1 MFREIIQLLSR
12 CYALASPFGRRKLFG
27 VLGVVLFN
35 GIFQVVGVT
44 SIFPFMALAAEP
56 IRVRQSEIGKWI
68 LGQLPAMD
76 HSTLLIWAGL
86 FSILLLI
93 IANAASLTSEV
104 MRARYSF
111 KLGHLLRTRIIECLS
126 ERPYSYF
133 LEKNSGVV
141 IQKLVGDVTIF
152 INSVFLPLLDAL
164 SRVVTLALLLLTVL
178 LVEPLLSCVAAILIG
193 GSYGVIFFTLR
204 RKSNRIGEGLKIANR
219 GSVIAAQQ
227 LVGGIKPIRVHGK
240 SSYFKN
246 IFITHS
252 ETQGR
257 LYPQMLVYSNSPRYF
272 IEPVA
277 FGGLVLSVIWFAVQ
291 GKPLTAV
298 LPTISIMALAGYRML
313 PAIQALYAQVTSI
326 TTMRY
331 TVAEIEAELKEI
343 GLNAQ
348 QSHTASKA
356 DSANIIQF
364 QKDIHLENIHFA
376 YPNANRPVLAGF
388 NLKISKMS
396 STGIVGTTGSG
407 KSTLVDIILGLH
419 TPDRGNILVDG
430 RPLLPG
436 DLPGWRS
443 IIGYVPQDIYL
454 LDASVA
460 ENIAFGIPVANIDHD
475 CLRTAA
481 SAAQILEFIETELPQ
496 GWDTTVGE
504 RGVRLSGGQR
514 QRIGLAR
521 ALYHQPEILI
531 LDEAT
536 SALDVETEA
545 EVMKAIQSLKGKIT
559 MIIIAHRL
567 STIESCDQVCRLEG
581 SKNQT
586 FEQIHAHASR

>member
-1 MFREIIQLLSR
+1 MFREIIQLLRR

-27 VLGVVLFN
+27 VLGVLLFN

-44 SIFPFMALAAEP
+44 SVFPFMALAAEP
-56 IRVRQSEIGKWI
+56 MRVRQSEIGKWI
-68 LGQLPAMD
+68 LEQLPAMD

-86 FSILLLI
+86 FSILLLV

-111 KLGHLLRTRIIECLS
+111 KLGHLLRTRIVECLS
-126 ERPYSYF
+126 ERPYAYF

-193 GSYGVIFFTLR
+193 GSYGVIFFSLR

-252 ETQGR
+252 DTQGR
-257 LYPQMLVYSNSPRYF
+257 LYPQMLVYSNTPRYF

-348 QSHTASKA
+348 QSPRTSKA
-356 DSANIIQF
+356 DSERTLQF
-364 QKDIHLENIHFA
+364 KKHIHLENIHFV
-376 YPNANRPVLAGF
+376 YPNAKRPVLAGF

-460 ENIAFGIPVANIDHD
+460 ENIAFGIPVENIDHD
-475 CLRTAA
+475 WLRAAA
-481 SAAQILEFIETELPQ
+481 SAAQILDFIETELPQ
-496 GWDTTVGE
+496 GWKTTVGE

-581 SKNQT
+581 SKNT
-586 FEQIHAHASR
+586 SFEEIHPH